1 MAFDAFLKLKDVKG
15 ESTDSKHKDEIPILS
30 FSWGADQ
37 SVGDSGG
44 GKSSGKASIKSFRF
58 SKKTD
63 SSSTTLFIGCCTGKH
78 FPDALV
84 TVRRAGGKPVE
95 YLTYKFSDVM
105 VESMQWGGT
114 PGGDETPMESVIL
127 AFNKVDIRYTPM
139 KPDGSPGSPVET
151 SYDIRAGESK

>member
-15 ESTDSKHKDEIPILS
+15 ESTDSKHKDEIDILS
-30 FSWGADQ
+30 FSWGATQ
-37 SVGDSGG
+37 SVGNVGG
-44 GKSSGKASIKSFRF
+44 GKSAGKASISSF
-58 SKKTD
+58 SLMKKTD
-63 SSSTTLFIGCCTGKH
+63 SSSTTLFAGCCTGKH

-95 YLTYKFSDVM
+95 YLTYKFTDVM
-105 VESMQWGGT
+105 VESVQWSGSS
-114 PGGDETPMESVIL
+114 GGDETPMESVTL
-127 AFNKVDIRYTPM
+127 VFNKVDIRYTPM